1 MKNKLSLWS
10 VLAFM
15 LAVNF
20 AIAQSVSGVVSD
32 AGSGEP
38 LPGVAVSEKG
48 SNNATLTDFDGKFTI
63 NVGEGATLV
72 FSSMGMETKEVAAT
86 SDFLQ
91 VSLNGTSQ
99 NLDEVVVTALG
110 ISREKKSL
118 GYATQEVDG
127 AEVTKVKDANFVN
140 SLSGKV
146 AGVAIKSSGTL
157 GGSANVV
164 IRGYKSLT
172 GNNQALFVVD
182 GVPISNATG
191 NSSNVAR
198 GRGGYDY
205 GNAAMDINPEDIENI
220 SVLKGAAAT
229 AIYGSRAANGVVMI
243 TTKSGKATGAKKTLG
258 VTVNTGINVGSVNPD
273 TWVRHQHSYGSGYG
287 PFYGPNYHYLANGDS
302 VFIDARATPYDVD
315 GDGTLELTVPMG
327 EDASWGLAVDP
338 SLQIYDWE
346 SIHPLSSQYGQPR
359 AHTAPGEGNDAMS
372 FWQQSITRN
381 NNIAIDGG
389 GENSSFRLSATDFS
403 QTGIVPGSEINRS
416 NVSFSGRFNA
426 SDKLTVSSKVNY
438 VKQGGKGR
446 YGTGYDSRNVNQ
458 SFRQWYI
465 VTTNM
470 TSQREEYENS
480 GANITWNPYGYGAAN
495 PYKPHY
501 FDNFYWTAHENFS
514 TDTRN
519 RIIGNIMAEY
529 QINDWLKL
537 TGRMSADTYSELR
550 EERIA
555 VSSVDVSSYSR
566 TNRNFTERNNDLF
579 LNWNKYFG
587 SDGEI
592 SFAGML
598 GYNSRRTSFS
608 RISAATNGGLV
619 VPGVY
624 ALSNSVSAPAAPGE
638 TEYMIGVDGIF
649 GQASFGY
656 KNFLYVDLTARQD
669 QSSTLPVENNT
680 YLYPS
685 ATLSLIFSELVDID
699 GLDFGKVRLNYASVG
714 SDAPAQALVDAY
726 GIGTPFSGVTLASAP
741 STQNNAG
748 LLPENTVS
756 TEAGVEMKFLKN
768 RAGLDLSFYN
778 SSTFNQIL
786 PAQVSSATGTYFKY
800 VNAGQIDNSGVELSA
815 YFTPVKTSDFQ
826 WDVNV
831 NWSRN
836 RNNVVELFGD
846 SETLLL
852 ASVQGGINI
861 TARVGQPY
869 GTLEGTTFTRD
880 AATNAPI
887 VYEWSN
893 WRGGHRYLRGAVGP
907 VGNIQADW
915 RGGINN
921 SFSYKNITFSALIDA
936 QMGGNFFS
944 LDTWYGYGT
953 GVYDFQAGTN
963 ANGNPI
969 RTYVEDGGGMT
980 WSDVQASNPHI
991 ETPILWDGA
1000 TVDGDGNP
1008 VGSGSPDANLMM
1020 YMNGYG
1026 NTLGWAL
1033 APNELHVYDASFV
1046 KLREVA
1052 LTYQVPTSQLGDLP
1066 VAGVDVSLVGR
1077 NLAILYKNSP
1087 YSDPEAG
1094 LTAGNVQGYQSGA
1107 YPTLREVGLNLRVK
1121 F

>member
-63 NVGEGATLV
+63 KVGEGATLV

-91 VSLNGTSQ
+91 VSLNSTSQ

-146 AGVAIKSSGTL
+146 AGVQIKSSGTL

-191 NSSNVAR
+191 NSSNVAS

-243 TTKSGKATGAKKTLG
+243 TTKSGKASGAKKTLG
-258 VTVNTGINVGSVNPD
+258 VTVNTGITVGSVNPD
-273 TWVRHQHSYGSGYG
+273 TWVRHQQSYGPGYG

-315 GDGTLELTVPMG
+315 GDGTYELTVPMG

-346 SIHPLSSQYGQPR
+346 SIHPLSTQYGQSR

-372 FWQQSITRN
+372 FWQQSVTRN

-389 GENSSFRLSATDFS
+389 GENSSFRLSATDFTQS
-403 QTGIVPGSEINRS
+403 GIIPGSEINRS

-426 SDKLTVSSKVNY
+426 SDKLTVSAKANY
-438 VKQGGKGR
+438 IKQDGRGR

-458 SFRQWYI
+458 SFRQWYN
-465 VTTNM
+465 VLTNM

-480 GANITWNPYGYGAAN
+480 GANITWNPYGYGAAA

-501 FDNFYWTAHENFS
+501 FDNFYWTANENFS

-555 VSSVDVSSYSR
+555 VTSVDVSRYSR
-566 TNRNFTERNNDLF
+566 NNRNFTERNNDLF

-587 SDGEI
+587 TDGEI

-608 RISAATNGGLV
+608 SIGAATNGGLV

-741 STQNNAG
+741 STQRNAG

-756 TEAGVEMKFLKN
+756 TEAGVELKFLKN

-786 PAQVSSATGTYFKY
+786 PAQVSSATGTYYKY

-869 GTLEGTTFTRD
+869 GTLEGTTFQRD
-880 AATNAPI
+880 AASGAPI

-921 SFSYKNITFSALIDA
+921 SFSYKNITVSALIDA

-953 GVYDFQAGTN
+953 GIYDFQAGTN
-963 ANGNPI
+963 ANGNQI

-980 WSDVQASNPHI
+980 WADVQASNPHI

-1052 LTYQVPTSQLGDLP
+1052 VTYQVPTSQLGDLP

>member
-10 VLAFM
+10 VLLFV
-15 LAVNF
+15 LAANF
-20 AIAQSVSGVVSD
+20 AIAQSVSGVVSE

-38 LPGVAVSEKG
+38 LPGVAVAVKG
-48 SNNATLTDFDGKFTI
+48 TNALPVVTDFDGKFT
-63 NVGEGATLV
+63 VSAAQGATLV
-72 FSSMGMETKEVAAT
+72 FSSMNMETKEVAVT

-91 VSLNGTSQ
+91 VSMNATST

-127 AEVTKVKDANFVN
+127 SAVSTVKDANFVN

-146 AGVAIKSSGTL
+146 AGVNIRSTGTL
-157 GGSANVV
+157 GGSSNVV
-164 IRGYKSLT
+164 MRGYKSLT

-191 NSSNVAR
+191 NSSNVAS
-198 GRGGYDY
+198 GRGGYDF

-229 AIYGSRAANGVVMI
+229 ALYGARAANGVVLI
-243 TTKSGKATGAKKTLG
+243 TTKSGKAAGAKKTLG
-258 VTVNTGINVGSVNPD
+258 VTASTGMTIGSVNKS
-273 TWVRHQHSYGSGYG
+273 TWVRHQQSYGPGYG
-287 PFYGPNYHYLANGDS
+287 PFYGPDEINGY
-302 VFIDARATPYDVD
+302 FTDARAEVHDVN
-315 GDGTLELTVPMG
+315 GDGVDDIVLPMG
-327 EDASWGLAVDP
+327 EDASWGLEVDP
-338 SLQIYDWE
+338 ALDVYTWE
-346 SIHPLSSQYGQPR
+346 SIHPSSPLYGQTVK
-359 AHTAPGEGNDAMS
+359 HTAAGEGADPFS

-381 NNIAIDGG
+381 NNVAIDGG
-389 GENSSFRLSATDFS
+389 SENTSFRLSATDFT
-403 QTGIVPGSEINRS
+403 QTGIVPNSSINRS

-426 SDKLTVSSKVNY
+426 SDKLTVSAKANY
-438 VKQGGKGR
+438 VKQDGKGR
-446 YGTGYDSRNVNQ
+446 YGTGYDSRNPNQ
-458 SFRQWYI
+458 SFRQWFN
-465 VTTNM
+465 VLTNM
-470 TSQREEYENS
+470 EHQKNYYMDTKQ
-480 GANITWNPYGYGAAN
+480 NITWNPYGYGASA

-501 FDNFYWTAHENFS
+501 FDNFYWTAYENYA

-519 RIIGNIMAEY
+519 RIIGNVMAEY

-555 VSSVDVSSYSR
+555 VGSVDVSKYTR
-566 TNRNFTERNNDLF
+566 NNRNFTERNNDLF

-587 SDGEI
+587 DNGDL

-608 RISAATNGGLV
+608 SISAGTNGGLV

-638 TEYMIGVDGIF
+638 TEYMIGVDGMF
-649 GQASFGY
+649 GQMSFGY
-656 KNFLYVDLTARQD
+656 KNFLYVDVTGRRD
-669 QSSTLPVENNT
+669 VSSTLPAESNSFF
-680 YLYPS
+680 YPS
-685 ATLSLIFSELVDID
+685 ATLSLIFSELVDVD
-699 GLDFGKVRLNYASVG
+699 GLDFGKLRVNYASVG

-726 GIGTPFSGVTLASAP
+726 GIGTPFNGVTLASAP
-741 STQNNAG
+741 STQRNAG

-756 TEAGVEMKFLKN
+756 TEAGLEMKFFKN
-768 RAGLDLSFYN
+768 RAGLDLSVYQ
-778 SSTFNQIL
+778 SSTYNQIL
-786 PAQVSSATGTYFKY
+786 PAQVSTATGTYYKY
-800 VNAGQIDNSGVELSA
+800 VNAGQLDNKGVELSA
-815 YFTPVKTSDFQ
+815 YFTPVKTDDFQ

-831 NWSRN
+831 NWARN
-836 RNNVVELFGD
+836 RNKVVSLFGD

-852 ASVQGGINI
+852 AGVQGGINI
-861 TARVGQPY
+861 TARVGEAY
-869 GTLEGTTFTRD
+869 GNIEGTSFLRD
-880 AATNAPI
+880 DNGAPV
-887 VYEWSN
+887 VYEWTSS
-893 WRGGHRYLRGAVGP
+893 WRGGARYVNNGLATI
-907 VGNIQADW
+907 GNIQADW
-915 RGGINN
+915 FGGINN
-921 SFSYKNITFSALIDA
+921 SFSYKNITLSALIDA

-963 ANGNPI
+963 ANGNQI
-969 RTYVEDGGGMT
+969 REYVENGGGMT
-980 WSDVQASNPHI
+980 WADVQASNPHI

-1066 VAGVDVSLVGR
+1066 VAGVDVSLIGR
-1077 NLAILYKNSP
+1077 NLAILYKNTP

-1094 LTAGNVQGYQSGA
+1094 LSAGNVQGYQSGA